1 MKGPLSCTTG
11 ALRQR
16 SRPPFGSTLVTAA
29 VESQPQPVH
38 RGREGVRH
46 RLEAQVEA
54 KAGYSVKQLV
64 SIGRHTEPLGE
75 DNTMTQDGWILVVAT
90 GAALVVCA
98 GFTAAVAGAKGY
110 DKSLWGVGG
119 FFFGI
124 IALLAAVGMP
134 PRQMVWLPESEEWNC
149 GRCGRH
155 SKGPKPCPACGNR
168 PRFFSAKK
176 T

>member
-46 RLEAQVEA
+46 RLEAQVQA

-64 SIGRHTEPLGE
+64 SIGKHTEPLGE
-75 DNTMTQDGWILVVAT
+75 DNTMTTNAWLLLVAT
-90 GAALVVCA
+90 VALVMCGV
-98 GFTAAVAGAKGY
+98 FTAAVAGSKGY
-110 DKSLWGVGG
+110 DKASWFLGG
-119 FFFGI
+119 LLFGI
-124 IALLAAVGMP
+124 IALLAAVGMQP
-134 PRQMVWLPESEEWNC
+134 CQMVWLPESEEWTCARCGKHWKEQGDCPNC
-149 GRCGRH
+149 GN
-155 SKGPKPCPACGNR
+155 K
-168 PRFFSAKK
+168 PRFSQREE